1 MFEAHTQITQLK
13 HEKTNTKINP
23 NLYVAAIYSKR
34 RFKVIQEVKV
44 YSTDIVRPAYQG

>member
-1 MFEAHTQITQLK
+1 MQDIKARIRMATNLSKFIITA
-13 HEKTNTKINP
+13 
-23 NLYVAAIYSKR
+23 NLYVAAMYGKR